1 MWLGE
6 GAEAPQKYAAFPGMK
21 PNLTRQ
27 PFHKHVP
34 TRHRQRMGL
43 ELLKDMY
50 IVYMHIPLCL
60 AGCLAVSLSL
70 CLSIHPSLSIYL
82 STYRSICLSL
92 HLTISFYLSTCLPI
106 FVYLSDYLHRFLLRV
121 CNNES

>member
-70 CLSIHPSLSIYL
+70 YPSIPIYLFIYLSIYL
-82 STYRSICLSL
+82 SVAASNHLFLSK
-92 HLTISFYLSTCLPI
+92 YLFAYLCLPI
-106 FVYLSDYLHRFLLRV
+106 
-121 CNNES
+121 